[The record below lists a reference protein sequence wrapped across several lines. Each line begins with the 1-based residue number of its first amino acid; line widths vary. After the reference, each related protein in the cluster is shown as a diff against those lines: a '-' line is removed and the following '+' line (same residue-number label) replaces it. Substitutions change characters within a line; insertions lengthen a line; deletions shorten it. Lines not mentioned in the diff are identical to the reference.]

1 MASSET
7 LKKYQKKKLENF
19 KKINELKINDDEIY
33 ITLKVDKI
41 EDITD
46 KFCEPNSI
54 SLNEE
59 FLNTIL
65 KKASYIPLDYPLV
78 LEIYNKSFTSS
89 EKIRLRKLIKNH
101 FALEKINKEV
111 ELQFLHRKCTIF
123 LCIGI
128 IFFILLGIIHTLN
141 ILNIL
146 SEFISVIASFSI
158 WESFEIF
165 LFEGDD
171 LKEEII
177 KYSHLE
183 KIRIVFNKDS

>member
-19 KKINELKINDDEIY
+19 KKINDIKINDDEIY

-46 KFCEPNSI
+46 KFSEPNSL

-59 FLNTIL
+59 FLNAIL
-65 KKASYIPLDYPLV
+65 KRASYIPLDYPLV

-101 FALEKINKEV
+101 FSLEKINKEV
-111 ELQFLHRKCTIF
+111 ELKFLRRKSIF
-123 LCIGI
+123 FLITGI
-128 IFFILLGIIHTLN
+128 ILFITLGILYTSNN
-141 ILNIL
+141 IGIL
-146 SEFISVIASFSI
+146 SEVISFLASFSI
-158 WESFEIF
+158 WEFFEIV